1 MWSSWTI
8 DTDLSKGGLMRGWRA
23 PATGT
28 TMDLDRHD
36 FQLDKLMERIQANDN
51 RLIALQIPEGLKMQ
65 ALEMMD
71 TIETETS
78 AKVVLAADPCYGACD
93 LVHDKMKL
101 MGVELVAHMG
111 HSQMNIDSG
120 MPTQFIDVT
129 YDGDPELTPVLPFL
143 DTHRAMAK
151 QRMADQGTTEGMT
164 EEEAQDRFLDAVG
177 RMAPLTGTKLGLVG
191 SIQHL
196 HLLPEFHDRL
206 EKAGYD
212 VTIPIGGAR
221 LSFPGQVLGCN
232 YSGDDDS
239 IGHYLFLGSGDFHP
253 IGLVLHTGKPLAM
266 LDPYTGDAEEMS
278 LERIER
284 ILRQR
289 SGLIMASG
297 DAERFGILIGEKPGQ
312 MRRTLALRM
321 KRMLEKHGKKG
332 YLLALEHIGP
342 DLIDFYPVDA
352 FVNTACP
359 RIAIDD
365 AVRYNKPLIT
375 PFELEVALGEKKWE
389 TGYQFDEIP

>member
-1 MWSSWTI
+1 
-8 DTDLSKGGLMRGWRA
+8 
-23 PATGT
+23 
-28 TMDLDRHD
+28 MDLDHHD
-36 FQLDKLMERIQANDN
+36 FELTELMERIRTSDH
-51 RLIALQIPEGLKMQ
+51 RLIALQLPEGLKIQ

-71 TIETETS
+71 EIETETS
-78 AKVVLAADPCYGACD
+78 AKVILAADPCYGACD
-93 LVHDKMKL
+93 LVHDKMKM

-111 HSQMNIDSG
+111 HSQMNIESG

-129 YDGDPELTPVLPFL
+129 YDGDPELTPVIPFL
-143 DTHRAMAK
+143 ENHRAMAK
-151 QRMADQGTTEGMT
+151 KRLLDQENPVELSTED
-164 EEEAQDRFLDAVG
+164 AQEKFLDAVG
-177 RMAPLTGTKLGLVG
+177 RLSPLTGTKLGLVG

-196 HLLPEFHDRL
+196 HLLPDFHDRL

-212 VTIPIGGAR
+212 VTIPLGGAR

-232 YSGDDDS
+232 YSGDQDD

-266 LDPYTGDAEEMS
+266 LDPYSGDAKEMS

-289 SGLIMASG
+289 FGLIMACDNAQS
-297 DAERFGILIGEKPGQ
+297 FGILIGEKPGQ

-342 DLIDFYPVDA
+342 ELIDFYPVDA

-365 AVRYNKPLIT
+365 AVRYRKPLLT
-375 PFELEVALGEKKWE
+375 PFELEVALGEKQWE
-389 TGYQFDEIP
+389 LGYQFDEIP

>member
-1 MWSSWTI
+1 
-8 DTDLSKGGLMRGWRA
+8 MRERRA
-23 PATGT
+23 PRTGT

-36 FQLDKLMERIQANDN
+36 FELDQLMERIQANDN

-129 YDGDPELTPVLPFL
+129 YDGDPELTPVIPFL
-143 DTHRAMAK
+143 DAHKAIAEKRL
-151 QRMADQGTTEGMT
+151 ADQATPEEMS
-164 EEEAQDRFLDAVG
+164 EEEAQERFLDAVG

-196 HLLPEFHDRL
+196 HLLPDFHDRL

-232 YSGDDDS
+232 YC
-239 IGHYLFLGSGDFHP
+239 LL
-253 IGLVLHTGKPLAM
+253 
-266 LDPYTGDAEEMS
+266 YTSPSPRD
-278 LERIER
+278 
-284 ILRQR
+284 RQK
-289 SGLIMASG
+289 S
-297 DAERFGILIGEKPGQ
+297 
-312 MRRTLALRM
+312 RM
-321 KRMLEKHGKKG
+321 PSS
-332 YLLALEHIGP
+332 A
-342 DLIDFYPVDA
+342 
-352 FVNTACP
+352 
-359 RIAIDD
+359 
-365 AVRYNKPLIT
+365 
-375 PFELEVALGEKKWE
+375 
-389 TGYQFDEIP
+389 

>member
-1 MWSSWTI
+1 ME
-8 DTDLSKGGLMRGWRA
+8 
-23 PATGT
+23 
-28 TMDLDRHD
+28 RHD
-36 FQLDKLMERIQANDN
+36 FELNDLIDKIQTNDH
-51 RLIALQIPEGLKMQ
+51 RLVALQVPEGLKMQ

-71 TIETETS
+71 AIESETS
-78 AKVVLAADPCYGACD
+78 AKIVLAADPCYGACD

-120 MPTQFIDVT
+120 MPTQFINVT
-129 YDGDPELTPVLPFL
+129 YDGDPELLPVLPIL
-143 DTHRAMAK
+143 EQHRAMAR
-151 QRMADQGTTEGMT
+151 QRLQQQNDDLPMSD
-164 EEEAQDRFLDAVG
+164 EEAQERFMDAVG
-177 RMAPLTGTKLGLVG
+177 RLAPLTDAKLGLVG

-196 HLLPEFHDRL
+196 HLLPDFVERL

-232 YSGDDDS
+232 YSGDDAS

-289 SGLIMASG
+289 FGLIMSSQEAMS
-297 DAERFGILIGEKPGQ
+297 FGILIGEKPGQ

-321 KRMLEKHGKKG
+321 KKLLEKHGKKG

-342 DLIDFYPVDA
+342 ELIDFYPVDA

-365 AVRYNKPLIT
+365 AVRYRKPLIT
-375 PFELEVALGEKKWE
+375 PFELEVALGEKNWE
-389 TGYQFDEIP
+389 HGYQFDEIP

>member
-1 MWSSWTI
+1 
-8 DTDLSKGGLMRGWRA
+8 MREWRSGH
-23 PATGT
+23 TGEG
-28 TMDLDRHD
+28 MDLDRHD
-36 FQLDKLMERIQANDN
+36 FQLTELMERIQANDN
-51 RLIALQIPEGLKMQ
+51 RLIALQVPEGLKMQ

-71 TIETETS
+71 SIESETS
-78 AKVVLAADPCYGACD
+78 AKVILAADPCYGACD
-93 LVHDKMKL
+93 LVHDKMQM

-129 YDGDPELTPVLPFL
+129 YDGDPELKPVLAYL
-143 DTHRAMAK
+143 EAHRAMARE
-151 QRMADQGTTEGMT
+151 RMHNQPTSEALS
-164 EEEAQDRFLDAVG
+164 EEDAQDRFMDAVG
-177 RMAPLTGTKLGLVG
+177 RLAPLTGTKLGLVG

-206 EKAGYD
+206 EEAGFE
-212 VTIPIGGAR
+212 VEIPIGGAR

-289 SGLIMASG
+289 FGLIMASG
-297 DAERFGILIGEKPGQ
+297 EAQRFGILIGEKPGQ
-312 MRRTLALRM
+312 MRRSLALRM
-321 KRMLEKHGKKG
+321 KRLLEKHGKKG
-332 YLLALEHIGP
+332 YLLALEHVGP

-365 AVRYNKPLIT
+365 AVRYQKPLIT

>member
-1 MWSSWTI
+1 MPVT
-8 DTDLSKGGLMRGWRA
+8 L
-23 PATGT
+23 GT

-36 FQLDKLMERIQANDN
+36 FQLTELMERIQANDN
-51 RLIALQIPEGLKMQ
+51 RLIALQVPEGLKMQ

-71 TIETETS
+71 SIETETS
-78 AKVVLAADPCYGACD
+78 AKVILAADPCYGACD
-93 LVHDKMKL
+93 LVHDKMQM

-129 YDGDPELTPVLPFL
+129 YDGDPELTPVLGYL
-143 DTHRAMAK
+143 EAHRAMARE
-151 QRMADQGTTEGMT
+151 RMHNQPAP
-164 EEEAQDRFLDAVG
+164 EELSEEQAQDRFMDAVG
-177 RMAPLTGTKLGLVG
+177 RLAPLTGTKLGLVG

-196 HLLPEFHDRL
+196 HLLPDFYDRL
-206 EKAGYD
+206 EKAGFE
-212 VTIPIGGAR
+212 VEIPIGGAR

-278 LERIER
+278 LDRIER

-289 SGLIMASG
+289 FGLIMASG
-297 DAERFGILIGEKPGQ
+297 EAHRSGILIGEKPGQ
-312 MRRTLALRM
+312 MRRSLALRM

-332 YLLALEHIGP
+332 YLLALEHVGP
-342 DLIDFYPVDA
+342 ELIDFYPVDA

-365 AVRYNKPLIT
+365 AVRYQKPLIT

>member
-1 MWSSWTI
+1 
-8 DTDLSKGGLMRGWRA
+8 
-23 PATGT
+23 
-28 TMDLDRHD
+28 MDLDRHD
-36 FQLDKLMERIQANDN
+36 FQLDDLVSKITANDN
-51 RLIALQIPEGLKMQ
+51 RLIALQVPEGLKMQ

-71 TIETETS
+71 KIETETS

-93 LVHDKMKL
+93 LVHDKMKM

-120 MPTQFIDVT
+120 MPTEFIDVK
-129 YDGDPELTPVLPFL
+129 YDGDPELKPVLPIL
-143 DTHRAMAK
+143 QKHLAMAK
-151 QRMADQGTTEGMT
+151 DRINNQDKKTELS
-164 EEEAQDRFLDAVG
+164 EEDAQKMFTDAVG
-177 RMAPLTGTKLGLVG
+177 RFAPLKDTKLGLVG

-196 HLLPEFHDRL
+196 HLLPDFHDRL

-232 YSGDDDS
+232 YSGDDDT

-266 LDPYTGDAEEMS
+266 LDPYSGNAEEMS

-289 SGLIMASG
+289 FGLIMASK
-297 DAERFGILIGEKPGQ
+297 DCESFGILIGEKPGQ

-321 KRMLEKHGKKG
+321 KRILEKHNKKG
-332 YLLALEHIGP
+332 YLLALEHISP

-365 AVRYNKPLIT
+365 SVRYRKPLLT
-375 PFELEVALGEKKWE
+375 PFELEVSLGEKQWE
-389 TGYQFDEIP
+389 TGYMFAEIP

>member
-1 MWSSWTI
+1 MPLI
-8 DTDLSKGGLMRGWRA
+8 LGKN
-23 PATGT
+23 
-28 TMDLDRHD
+28 MDLDRHD
-36 FQLDKLMERIQANDN
+36 FQLTELMERIQANDN
-51 RLIALQIPEGLKMQ
+51 RLIALQVPEGLKMQ

-71 TIETETS
+71 SIETETS
-78 AKVVLAADPCYGACD
+78 AKVILAADPCYGACD
-93 LVHDKMKL
+93 LVHDKMQM

-129 YDGDPELTPVLPFL
+129 YDGDPELKPVLAYL
-143 DTHRAMAK
+143 EAHRAMARE
-151 QRMADQGTTEGMT
+151 RMHNQPAP
-164 EEEAQDRFLDAVG
+164 EELSEEDAQDRFMDAVG
-177 RMAPLTGTKLGLVG
+177 RLAPLTGTKLGLVG

-196 HLLPEFHDRL
+196 HLLPDFHDRL
-206 EKAGYD
+206 EEAGFE
-212 VTIPIGGAR
+212 VEIPIGGAR

-289 SGLIMASG
+289 FGLIMASG
-297 DAERFGILIGEKPGQ
+297 EAQRFGILIGEKPGQ
-312 MRRTLALRM
+312 MRRSLALRM
-321 KRMLEKHGKKG
+321 KRLLEKHGKKG
-332 YLLALEHIGP
+332 YLLALEHVGP

-365 AVRYNKPLIT
+365 AVRYQKPLIT

>member
-1 MWSSWTI
+1 
-8 DTDLSKGGLMRGWRA
+8 
-23 PATGT
+23 
-28 TMDLDRHD
+28 MDLNRHD
-36 FQLDKLMERIQANDN
+36 FKLDDLVEKIKLNDN
-51 RLIALQIPEGLKMQ
+51 RLIALQVPEGLKMQ

-71 TIETETS
+71 EIETETS
-78 AKVVLAADPCYGACD
+78 AKVVLAAAPCYGACD
-93 LVHDKMKL
+93 LVHDKMKM

-120 MPTQFIDVT
+120 MPTEFIDVT
-129 YDGDPELTPVLPFL
+129 YDGDPELTPVIPTLNKHL
-143 DTHRAMAK
+143 AMARE
-151 QRMADQGTTEGMT
+151 RMANQHDNTTLS
-164 EEEAQDRFLDAVG
+164 EEAAQEKFMDAVG
-177 RMAPLTGTKLGLVG
+177 RMAPLTDTKLGLVG

-196 HLLPEFHDRL
+196 HLLPDFHDRL
-206 EKAGYD
+206 EAAGYD

-232 YSGDDDS
+232 YSGDDPS

-266 LDPYTGDAEEMS
+266 LDPYSGDAQEMS
-278 LERIER
+278 FERIER

-289 SGLIMASG
+289 FGLIMSSQ
-297 DAERFGILIGEKPGQ
+297 DCQSFGILIGEKPGQ

-321 KRMLEKHGKKG
+321 KRILEKHGKKG

-342 DLIDFYPVDA
+342 ELIDFYPVDA

-365 AVRYNKPLIT
+365 AVRYRKPLIT

-389 TGYQFDEIP
+389 TGYMFDEIP

>member
-1 MWSSWTI
+1 
-8 DTDLSKGGLMRGWRA
+8 LPLGL
-23 PATGT
+23 GT
-28 TMDLDRHD
+28 AMDLDRHD
-36 FQLDKLMERIQANDN
+36 FQLTELMERIQANDN
-51 RLIALQIPEGLKMQ
+51 RLIALQVPEGLKMQ

-78 AKVVLAADPCYGACD
+78 AKVILAADPCYGACD
-93 LVHDKMKL
+93 LVHDKMQM

-129 YDGDPELTPVLPFL
+129 YDGDPELKPVIPYLEA
-143 DTHRAMAK
+143 HRAMAQ
-151 QRMADQGTTEGMT
+151 QRMENQPAPEDLS
-164 EEEAQDRFLDAVG
+164 EEEAQDRFMDAVG
-177 RMAPLTGTKLGLVG
+177 RLAPLTGTKLGLVG

-206 EKAGYD
+206 EEAGFE
-212 VTIPIGGAR
+212 VEIPIGGAR

-289 SGLIMASG
+289 FGLIMACG
-297 DAERFGILIGEKPGQ
+297 EAERFGILIGEKPGQ
-312 MRRTLALRM
+312 MRRSLALRM
-321 KRMLEKHGKKG
+321 KRILEKHGKKG
-332 YLLALEHIGP
+332 YLLALEHVGP
-342 DLIDFYPVDA
+342 ELIDFYPVDA

-365 AVRYNKPLIT
+365 AVRYQKPLIT

>member
-1 MWSSWTI
+1 M
-8 DTDLSKGGLMRGWRA
+8 
-23 PATGT
+23 
-28 TMDLDRHD
+28 
-36 FQLDKLMERIQANDN
+36 
-51 RLIALQIPEGLKMQ
+51 KM
-65 ALEMMD
+65 
-71 TIETETS
+71 
-78 AKVVLAADPCYGACD
+78 
-93 LVHDKMKL
+93 

-111 HSQMNIDSG
+111 HSQMNIESG

-129 YDGDPELTPVLPFL
+129 YDGDPELTPVIPFL
-143 DTHRAMAK
+143 EKHRAMAK
-151 QRMADQGTTEGMT
+151 KRLLDQENPV
-164 EEEAQDRFLDAVG
+164 ELSAEDAQEKFLDAVG
-177 RMAPLTGTKLGLVG
+177 RLSPLTGTKLGLVG

-206 EKAGYD
+206 EEAGYD
-212 VTIPIGGAR
+212 VTIPLGGAR

-232 YSGDDDS
+232 YSGDQDD

-266 LDPYTGDAEEMS
+266 LDPYSGDAKEMS

-289 SGLIMASG
+289 FGLIMACDNAQS
-297 DAERFGILIGEKPGQ
+297 FGILIGEKPGQ

-342 DLIDFYPVDA
+342 ELIDFYPVDA

-365 AVRYNKPLIT
+365 AVRYRKPLLT
-375 PFELEVALGEKKWE
+375 PFELEVALGEKQWE
-389 TGYQFDEIP
+389 LGYQFDEIP

>member
-1 MWSSWTI
+1 
-8 DTDLSKGGLMRGWRA
+8 MRERRA
-23 PATGT
+23 PHIGT

-36 FQLDKLMERIQANDN
+36 FELDQLMERIQANDN

-129 YDGDPELTPVLPFL
+129 YDGDPELTPVIPFL
-143 DTHRAMAK
+143 DAHKAIAEKRL
-151 QRMADQGTTEGMT
+151 ADQATPEEMS
-164 EEEAQDRFLDAVG
+164 EEEAQERFLDAVG

-196 HLLPEFHDRL
+196 HLLPDFHDRL

-297 DAERFGILIGEKPGQ
+297 DAQRFGILIGEKPGQ

-365 AVRYNKPLIT
+365 AVRYRKPLIT